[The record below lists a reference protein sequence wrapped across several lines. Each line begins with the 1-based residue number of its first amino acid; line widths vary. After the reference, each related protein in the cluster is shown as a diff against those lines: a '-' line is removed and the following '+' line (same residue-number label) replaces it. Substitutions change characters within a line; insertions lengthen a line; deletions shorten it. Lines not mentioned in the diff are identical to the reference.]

1 MYDELLDGLENSKGI
16 NKEQVQFL
24 HMPNYLFDQPFDKRV
39 LRGDDTD
46 EQFEKFLENCE
57 PSQKFVQSVHEINTT
72 LTKSPNC
79 ELPTIPSN
87 LNKKNGQNENI
98 NSNQN
103 SDPIEK
109 NSIGSDKNT
118 NSINNNKQNDD
129 ITSNQN
135 SILIEKNFGSNR
147 NSNLTDTNK
156 QNDDITSNQNSD
168 PMEKNSI
175 GSDRNLN
182 LLNDNQP
189 NMDFSILNNSPL
201 ILKQK
206 HQKTKSKKK
215 GQNSQKIVKKKL
227 IHTFNQQTLFQTPRK
242 RQKSDEILSRLRI
255 INEYEDDISNVIM
268 DKENID
274 PITKNKKPNFTK
286 NNRGRGKG
294 RRKRYNKNYKN
305 VEKKDQNKKII
316 KKGKRTKEKMVVIT
330 FVTRTLE
337 RQKKRQSPNGPE
349 EEGITV
355 QIKKIKINQSNY
367 YHLFTI
373 FLLISKYKIHNSNS
387 SGHSLFFLS
396 SNKKAS
402 GLTI

>member
-57 PSQKFVQSVHEINTT
+57 PSQNLFNLFMR
-72 LTKSPNC
+72 LTPH
-79 ELPTIPSN
+79 LQN
-87 LNKKNGQNENI
+87 LQ
-98 NSNQN
+98 
-103 SDPIEK
+103 
-109 NSIGSDKNT
+109 T
-118 NSINNNKQNDD
+118 NDD

-305 VEKKDQNKKII
+305 VEKKDQNKKNNQKR
-316 KKGKRTKEKMVVIT
+316 KKNKRKNGGNYICYQNIRTPKETPISKRT
-330 FVTRTLE
+330 R
-337 RQKKRQSPNGPE
+337 RRRYNR
-349 EEGITV
+349 
-355 QIKKIKINQSNY
+355 
-367 YHLFTI
+367 
-373 FLLISKYKIHNSNS
+373 
-387 SGHSLFFLS
+387 
-396 SNKKAS
+396 SNKKNKN
-402 GLTI
+402 